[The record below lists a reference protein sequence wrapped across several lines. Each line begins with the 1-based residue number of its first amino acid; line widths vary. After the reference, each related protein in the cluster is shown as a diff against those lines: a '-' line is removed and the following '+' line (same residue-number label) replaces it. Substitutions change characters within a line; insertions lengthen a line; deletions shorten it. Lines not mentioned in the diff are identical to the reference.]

1 MDVQWKLARQRNWI
15 ELAAQE
21 GMTNRAL
28 GRLAGV
34 SERTVRRWC
43 AKFRAEN
50 LDRYVSIASV
60 PCVDEYVLTTDFRAF
75 EPPTPAVTVTPPV
88 GQAGDGAGVE
98 ASHAMAQ
105 QAPDEPEPPVGFAE
119 VVPANPPEGPQIQIE
134 VRGGGRVTLAGPLDP
149 ALLSRLI
156 AVLNIPC

>member
-15 ELAAQE
+15 ELAARE

-28 GRLAGV
+28 GKLAGV

-43 AKFRAEN
+43 AKFKAEN
-50 LDRYVSIASV
+50 LDRYISIACV
-60 PCVDEYVLTTDFRAF
+60 PSVDEEALTTDFRAF

-88 GQAGDGAGVE
+88 SEASEGKSVE
-98 ASHAMAQ
+98 ASNASVQ
-105 QAPDEPEPPVGFAE
+105 PAPDEPEPPVGFAE
-119 VVPANPPEGPQIQIE
+119 VVPATPPEGPQIQIE

-156 AVLNIPC
+156 AVLNMPC